1 MVYIFGLAVVFLCV
15 VVFWVVR
22 ALINKVRNWHRRR
35 QPSLP
40 PPVTQ
45 PTLSETAEHVF
56 ARFMSSTMA
65 EDVFDPVPPPPA
77 RRRSSVYSGVVRA
90 HPECDSDPDL
100 PHYCTSPYPQAD
112 NSVEPHGEP
121 PGTHHH
127 RGRRLAAAADAA
139 HRHACG
145 RRAGIHDAAR
155 DAVAHHVRRP
165 ARTGHDLRRARHPLR
180 AVCGPSYPTRPSGC
194 TARRVCAWHR
204 AARGYARAPACRAP
218 ETQPAPRK
226 ARDGVCIYRG
236 NLEL

>member
-100 PHYCTSPYPQAD
+100 PHYCTTSSPTASRPELIIIED
-112 NSVEPHGEP
+112 EDLP
-121 PGTHHH
+121 PPLTPRTGTPV
-127 RGRRLAAAADAA
+127 ADAPGYTTRPA
-139 HRHACG
+139 TPLRITSDAPPEQVMTFVG
-145 RRAGIHDAAR
+145 RVIPFAPYAAPATPPAPAAVQHVAFARGIAQREDMPARPPAAR
-155 DAVAHHVRRP
+155 RKHNQ
-165 ARTGHDLRRARHPLR
+165 RRARPVTEF
-180 AVCGPSYPTRPSGC
+180 AFI
-194 TARRVCAWHR
+194 
-204 AARGYARAPACRAP
+204 AA
-218 ETQPAPRK
+218 
-226 ARDGVCIYRG
+226 I
-236 NLEL
+236 